1 LSPGKDF
8 KIINKPILK
17 KQKHMFTDIKNLPA
31 LDEFKSI
38 SKEEIKEF
46 RENGHVLI
54 RNILSPDEIAVY
66 REVIVDAGDT
76 FNKEKRKLE
85 DRDIFG
91 KAFLQIMNLWR
102 DDARVKKFVMA
113 KRFARIAAD
122 LLGVDNVRIYHDQ
135 ALFKEPGGGPTP
147 WHQDQFYWPVSTRNT
162 ITMWMPLVDVQKEMG
177 ILTFA
182 SGSHKEGNVFDFE
195 ISESEPDYEQ
205 YVRENNFALDTRPF
219 MNAGDATWHYG
230 HTAHNAPG
238 NNSTRRRE
246 IMTIIYFA
254 DGAKVAQPTNKWQVN
269 DHQQWLMS
277 LPVGELAASELNP
290 LML

>member
-1 LSPGKDF
+1 ML
-8 KIINKPILK
+8 
-17 KQKHMFTDIKNLPA
+17 TDTTKLPA
-31 LDEFKSI
+31 LNEYKTI
-38 SKEEIKEF
+38 TNEEIKEF

-66 REVIVDAGDT
+66 REVIVDAGDI

-85 DRDIFG
+85 DRDTFG
-91 KAFLQIMNLWR
+91 KAFLQIMNLWQ
-102 DDARVKKFVMA
+102 DDERVKKFVLA

-147 WHQDQFYWPVSTRNT
+147 WHQDQFYWPVNTRNT
-162 ITMWMPLVDVQKEMG
+162 ITMWMPLVDLHEEMG

-195 ISESEPDYEQ
+195 ISESEPDYDR
-205 YVRENNFALDTRPF
+205 YIKENNFPLVSRPY
-219 MNAGDATWHYG
+219 MKAGDATWHYG

-238 NNSTRRRE
+238 NKSGIRRE
-246 IMTIIYFA
+246 VMTIIYFA
-254 DGAKVAQPTNKWQVN
+254 DGAKVAEPTNKWQAN

-277 LPVGELAASELNP
+277 MPVGEPAVSKLNP
-290 LML
+290 LVL

>member
-1 LSPGKDF
+1 ML
-8 KIINKPILK
+8 
-17 KQKHMFTDIKNLPA
+17 TDIGKLPS
-31 LDEFKSI
+31 LNEYKTI
-38 SKEEIKEF
+38 SEEEIKEF

-54 RNILSPDEIAVY
+54 RKVLSPEEIAAY
-66 REVIVDAGDT
+66 REVIVEAGDT

-102 DDARVKKFVMA
+102 DDERVKKFVLG

-147 WHQDQFYWPVSTRNT
+147 WHQDQFYWPINTRNT
-162 ITMWMPLVDVQKEMG
+162 ITMWMPLVDIHEDMG

-182 SGSHKEGNVFDFE
+182 SRSHKEGNVFHFE

-205 YVRENNFALDTRPF
+205 YVRENNFPLVRRSS
-219 MNAGDATWHYG
+219 MKAGDASWHYG

-238 NNSTRRRE
+238 NNSEIRRE

-254 DGAKVAQPTNKWQVN
+254 DGAKVAEPTNKWQAN

-277 LPVGELAASELNP
+277 TPVGELAASELNP
-290 LML
+290 LVL